1 MARAA
6 KTTKTRA
13 KPEMTLAPV
22 PAPSKKAKT
31 AKPPGSERPSPTSK
45 PSIARKPTPLA
56 VAALKTKGAV
66 KSQKAAIVARQ
77 TTPAPAPKLSI
88 GDLRAQVEKFE
99 LTVATLRT
107 KSREANRAAK
117 HATARIAEL
126 EAEVT
131 QLQKAAAVA
140 EVKSVAAKP
149 ATIKKRA
156 TTKPSIDAGDAVP
169 PGVAV
174 QEPAP
179 LDLQAEIA
187 KENLESHLGQDSQQ
201 D

>member
-13 KPEMTLAPV
+13 KPLTVAPV
-22 PAPSKKAKT
+22 PAPTKKAKT
-31 AKPPGSERPSPTSK
+31 AKPPAASERPSPRSK
-45 PSIARKPTPLA
+45 PSIAPKPTPLA
-56 VAALKTKGAV
+56 VAALKTKDAV
-66 KSQKAAIVARQ
+66 KSQKAAVVPRQ
-77 TTPAPAPKLSI
+77 TTPTPAPKLTI
-88 GDLRAQVEKFE
+88 GELRAQVEKLE

-126 EAEVT
+126 EAEVA
-131 QLQKAAAVA
+131 QLQKAAGVA
-140 EVKSVAAKP
+140 EVTSVTAKP
-149 ATIKKRA
+149 ASIKPKTRP
-156 TTKPSIDAGDAVP
+156 KPSIDPGDAVP
-169 PGVAV
+169 AGVAV

-187 KENLESHLGQDSQQ
+187 KENLESHLGQVSQQ
-201 D
+201 A